1 MQTDAENAGDKQK
14 IRQTFTVK
22 KIKRKSGIQIAS
34 NDSIAAMKSKKK
46 MEPPKVQIKVISFL
60 MSQIYAYPNHVSM
73 MNVK

>member
-14 IRQTFTVK
+14 IQQTFTVK

-46 MEPPKVQIKVISFL
+46 MEQCLQKFKL
-60 MSQIYAYPNHVSM
+60 
-73 MNVK
+73 K